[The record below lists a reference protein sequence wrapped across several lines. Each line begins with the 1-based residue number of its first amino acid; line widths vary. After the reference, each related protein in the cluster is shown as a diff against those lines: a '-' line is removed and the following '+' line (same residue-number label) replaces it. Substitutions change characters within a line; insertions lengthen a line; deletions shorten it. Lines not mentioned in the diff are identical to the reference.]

1 MRVSGRRI
9 QKGGHSVKNR
19 PTTALAIAAFLLPA
33 VAVYAVFLISPIA
46 QTVYQS
52 FFKWN
57 GIAGSPM
64 VFNGLSNYGAMLRSK
79 DFWNALKNSGIF
91 MLVGFGIQMP
101 IAFLLALFIT
111 SKLKGVRFFKTA
123 FFIPVVLPMTAIGIM
138 WNFILWPMGGLL
150 NNILQVFGMSADA
163 MPNWLGIHL
172 APITIP
178 LVSAW
183 AFVGYNMLI
192 FAAGIVS
199 IPTDIYEAAMIDG
212 ATGLKQVLY
221 ITIPLLR
228 DSFKI
233 YAVLCVTG
241 CLKVFEIVFVM
252 TGGGPNGASD
262 VPATL
267 LYYAAFRHQKPSLAM
282 AISVAVLILA
292 LVSSLLLNKLLQ
304 TGKRSKGVRA

>member
-1 MRVSGRRI
+1 M
-9 QKGGHSVKNR
+9 KNR
-19 PTTALAIAAFLLPA
+19 PTTVLAITTFLLPA

-64 VFNGLSNYGAMLRSK
+64 VFGGLDNYRVMLRNK
-79 DFWNALKNSGIF
+79 DFWRALQNAGIF
-91 MLVGFGIQMP
+91 MLVGFCVQMP
-101 IAFLLALFIT
+101 IAFLLALLIT

-150 NNILQVFGMSADA
+150 NNILQVLGMSANA

-178 LVSAW
+178 LVNAW
-183 AFVGYNMLI
+183 AFVGYNMII
-192 FAAGIVS
+192 FAAGIVGV
-199 IPTDIYEAAMIDG
+199 PAELYEAAMIDG
-212 ATGLKQVLY
+212 AMGLKQVLH

-292 LVSSLLLNKLLQ
+292 LLSSLLLGKLLQ
-304 TGKRSKGVRA
+304 TDKEDKEVRA